1 MVRRLRLGFFGT
13 PAFAVPSLEALA
25 SSRHEVA
32 AVITQPD
39 RPRGRGQ
46 HVTPEAVKVKA
57 TELGLPVLQ
66 PERLGDEAFVR
77 ALEGLQLDLA
87 VVVAYGR
94 ILTPRVL
101 AAPAGGF
108 INVHASL
115 LPRWRGA
122 APVHRAILAGDTRTG
137 VTIMRVVQKLDAGNI
152 LMTKAVDI
160 GANETSVE
168 LGTRLAAL
176 GAALLVTAVDV
187 LADGPVTGHVQD
199 EALATY
205 ASRLERRESRLD
217 WAQPAAAVHN
227 HIRGLQPWP
236 MAASILE
243 GGRIAFVRSEVASEQ
258 PAMADPG
265 TVVAVHPDALDVAA
279 RPGVVRITELQPEGR
294 RAMPVR
300 AFLGGRSVAAGGR
313 FEPLPQPAP

>member
-1 MVRRLRLGFFGT
+1 MVKRLRIGFFGT
-13 PAFAVPSLEALA
+13 PAFAVPSLAALA
-25 SSRHEVA
+25 ASGHDIAGV
-32 AVITQPD
+32 VTQPD

-46 HVTPEAVKVKA
+46 HVTAEAVKQKA
-57 TELGLPVLQ
+57 LELGLPVLQ
-66 PERLGDEAFVR
+66 PERLGDAAFLG
-77 ALEGLQLDLA
+77 ALEALQLDLA

-101 AAPAGGF
+101 ATPKGGF

-137 VTIMRVVQKLDAGNI
+137 VTIMRVVQALDAGNI
-152 LMTKAVDI
+152 LMAEETDI

-168 LGTRLAAL
+168 LGTRLSQS
-176 GAALLVTAVDV
+176 GAALLVRTVDA
-187 LADGPVTGHVQD
+187 LAKGPATERVQE
-199 EALATY
+199 EALVTY

-217 WAQPAAAVHN
+217 WAQPAAVVHN

-236 MAASILE
+236 MAAALL
-243 GGRIAFVRSEVASEQ
+243 GGSRIAFVRSEVASTQ
-258 PAMADPG
+258 PASAPPD
-265 TVVAVHPDALDVAA
+265 TIVAVQPNALEVATN
-279 RPGVVRITELQPEGR
+279 PGIVRVPWLQPEGR

-300 AFLGGRSVAAGGR
+300 AFLGGRAVTTGDRFASLPIAA
-313 FEPLPQPAP
+313 P